1 MSESPLREL
10 FPLGFPWPTLDPFLF
25 CVYHADA
32 YPAGNDALGPATSL
46 KGRQLGQDFVVKDGW
61 RMYHGE
67 VVPGFPGHPHRGFET
82 VTAVLHGYVDHAD
95 SQGACG
101 RYGPGD
107 VQWMTA
113 GKGLQHA
120 EMFPLL
126 DPKGENPLELFQIW
140 LNLPGAKKFVEP
152 YYGMLWN
159 EAIPTWVS
167 PQGPPVTVRL
177 LAGTYTGLA
186 APPPPPDSWAADPAN
201 EVAIW
206 TIRMAP
212 GASWTLPA
220 ATAGL
225 NRCLYFY
232 QGQSL
237 QLDTETI
244 TSPQGVV
251 LQPDRAIELKNGT
264 AESCLLLL
272 QGRPIG
278 EPVAQYGPFVMNSEA
293 EIQQAFRDYQ
303 RDQFVGWPW
312 SANDPVLPRD
322 QGRFA
327 RYADG
332 KEEKPVN
339 R

>member
-1 MSESPLREL
+1 MGRSSQAHRA
-10 FPLGFPWPTLDPFLF
+10 
-25 CVYHADA
+25 CA
-32 YPAGNDALGPATSL
+32 YDGNRMAIGISIASFAANILMGP
-46 KGRQLGQDFVVKDGW
+46 
-61 RMYHGE
+61 
-67 VVPGFPGHPHRGFET
+67 
-82 VTAVLHGYVDHAD
+82 
-95 SQGACG
+95 QGA
-101 RYGPGD
+101 
-107 VQWMTA
+107 QW
-113 GKGLQHA
+113 
-120 EMFPLL
+120 
-126 DPKGENPLELFQIW
+126 DP
-140 LNLPGAKKFVEP
+140 
-152 YYGMLWN
+152 
-159 EAIPTWVS
+159 
-167 PQGPPVTVRL
+167 
-177 LAGTYTGLA
+177 
-186 APPPPPDSWAADPAN
+186 
-201 EVAIW
+201 
-206 TIRMAP
+206 
-212 GASWTLPA
+212 ASWTLPA

-303 RDQFVGWPW
+303 RDQFGGWPW